1 MNDII
6 KNIEAAQL
14 KETVDDFQ
22 VGDTVKVAFGA
33 FADSVGKIK
42 QINDQKKTAT
52 VVLSIF
58 GRETPVEFEFN
69 QIIKM

>member
-1 MNDII
+1 MMG
-6 KNIEAAQL
+6 IENVA
-14 KETVDDFQ
+14 ENFDME

-42 QINDQKKTAT
+42 EINDQKKTAT